1 MSRSDVDYLRHILDE
16 AHFLAMSSAD
26 HDIEDFLADET
37 SKRAFVRS
45 IEIMGEATKNLS
57 EKLRSQH
64 PDIEWK
70 AMARMRDFLIHGYF
84 GVDYEIVWD
93 VATVEVPKLVER
105 LPEIIAGLDAR
116 EP

>member
-37 SKRAFVRS
+37 LKRALVRS

-57 EKLRSQH
+57 EKL
-64 PDIEWK
+64 
-70 AMARMRDFLIHGYF
+70 
-84 GVDYEIVWD
+84 
-93 VATVEVPKLVER
+93 
-105 LPEIIAGLDAR
+105 
-116 EP
+116 